1 VTADRHRAL
10 CILSRVSVDHY
21 ENFPVASW
29 LVPARLRGAVVAIY
43 RFARAADDIA
53 DEGDAPREAR
63 RAALRH
69 FAAQLDAIGRGQT
82 PAEQPFPALA
92 EAIRRHDLPL
102 QPFHDLLDA
111 FTQDLD
117 VARYPTYEQLL
128 DYCRRS
134 ANPVGRLVLAL
145 YGADTPGNVTR
156 SDAVCTALQL
166 TNFWQDVAV
175 DWRKGR
181 MYLPQE
187 DLARF
192 GVDEAS
198 IGAGRTDAAWRALLA
213 FECARTRAL
222 LMQGQPL
229 AGALPWRLALELSAV
244 IAGGERVL
252 DRIDRV
258 HGDVFRRRPALRA
271 PDWAL
276 IAVHALRRFRMQ
288 GT

>member
-1 VTADRHRAL
+1 M
-10 CILSRVSVDHY
+10 SVDHY

-29 LVPARLRGAVVAIY
+29 LVPKRLRGAVVAIY
-43 RFARAADDIA
+43 RFARAADDLA
-53 DEGDAPREAR
+53 DEGDAPREVR
-63 RAALRH
+63 RAALRRYDAH
-69 FAAQLDAIGRGQT
+69 LDAIARGET
-82 PAEQPFPALA
+82 PSEPPFPVLA
-92 EAIRRHDLPL
+92 AAIRGHGLPL

-111 FTQDLD
+111 FIQDLD
-117 VARYPTYEQLL
+117 VVSYATYADVL

-145 YGADTPGNVTR
+145 YRADTPANVAC
-156 SDAVCTALQL
+156 SDAVCTGLQL
-166 TNFWQDVAV
+166 TNFWQDIAV

-198 IGAGRTDAAWRALLA
+198 IGAGRIDAPWRALLA

-222 LMQGQPL
+222 LAQGYAL
-229 AGALPWRLALELSAV
+229 ARALPWRLRLELCAV

-258 HGDVFRRRPALRA
+258 EGDVFRRRPALRA

-276 IAVHALRRFRMQ
+276 IAVHVLRRSMQ
-288 GT
+288 QA